1 MVVLS
6 SFVVESEIVIGS
18 LGIVL
23 VVVVAAVAVV
33 VAAEGFQ
40 RCFSFVFSVFLCSQF
55 LVCLS

>member
-1 MVVLS
+1 MVVL

-18 LGIVL
+18 LVIVL
-23 VVVVAAVAVV
+23 VVAAVAVV
-33 VAAEGFQ
+33 VVVAAECFQ